1 MPGHLNERT
10 LRDFQVNQ
18 FRFFGE
24 DINGLQRFV
33 AEMIDRIQELEV
45 KVEKLENLPKR
56 GRPVGVKNAP
66 NDENRA

>member
-18 FRFFGE
+18 YRFFGQ
-24 DINGLQRFV
+24 DINGLQKFV
-33 AEMIDRIQELEV
+33 TEMVERIQSLEE
-45 KVEKLENLPKR
+45 KIEKLENRPKR